1 MTFHQ
6 QARHS
11 TLTPISASIGIPNSL
26 SISSDPVARYQN
38 REESRKIFILTRRCD
53 DSTIARSVRAYVR
66 RRTNVLL
73 LCVTYLAV
81 VELDA
86 HLPVGE
92 HVVAFVGDGSSG
104 RKLVRLQWI
113 ARWEVWIY
121 DFYVAHVVS
130 KDYALTIWEGGSWA
144 WCGSLRVHH
153 LQDF

>member
-1 MTFHQ
+1 MIQ
-6 QARHS
+6 QLR
-11 TLTPISASIGIPNSL
+11 T
-26 SISSDPVARYQN
+26 V
-38 REESRKIFILTRRCD
+38 
-53 DSTIARSVRAYVR
+53 SVRACVR
-66 RRTNVLL
+66 RRTSVLL

-104 RKLVRLQWI
+104 RKTVRLQWI

-121 DFYVAHVVS
+121 DFYAAHVVS

-144 WCGSLRVHH
+144 WCGSLPVHH
-153 LQDF
+153 LQEF